1 MKTLNLTYALKDNSL
16 VHISEVES
24 GLQCGCKC
32 PACGETLIA
41 RKGNKVIHHFAHK
54 STVECEF
61 GYQTSLH
68 LAAKKVISEN
78 GIIQVPALYLTFPET
93 GKKELVEP
101 EKVLR
106 VSEVILEKKLDN
118 IIPDIL
124 LITDIGKI
132 IVEIFVTHEIDLEKK
147 KRIKALGIPTIEI
160 DLSKIDRNISERDL
174 QEILINKN
182 EYKSWI
188 YNGKRE
194 ETYKKFLEVSEVK
207 PVISRNYALHID
219 NCPIGKRVW
228 RQKPYANFLYDCQ
241 DCDYFIAYKSTWKN
255 GVEQE
260 REILCSGKNHIAHIA
275 DFEIP
280 FEKRAQDFEEKREEE
295 IYELVG
301 QGICPQCGSDL
312 VIRHSRYGEFFG
324 CSNYPH
330 CRFSFNYEENN

>member
-41 RKGNKVIHHFAHK
+41 RKGDKVIHHFAHK

-93 GKKELVEP
+93 GKKELIEP

-147 KRIKALGIPTIEI
+147 KRIKALGVPTIEI
-160 DLSKIDRNISERDL
+160 DLSKIDRDISEQDL

-194 ETYKKFLEVSEVK
+194 ETYKKFLSVSEVK
-207 PVISRNYALHID
+207 PVISRNYALHVD
-219 NCPIGKRVW
+219 NCHIGKRVW

-241 DCDYFIAYKSTWKN
+241 DCDYFIAYKSVWKN
-255 GVEQE
+255 DVEQE
-260 REILCSGKNHIAHIA
+260 RKILCSGKNYIAHIA

-280 FEKRAQDFEEKREEE
+280 FEKRVQDFKEKREEE

-312 VIRHSRYGEFFG
+312 VIRHSKYGEFFG

>member
-1 MKTLNLTYALKDNSL
+1 MKTIKLTYALKDDNL

-32 PACGETLIA
+32 PACGKSLIA
-41 RKGNKVIHHFAHK
+41 RKGNLVIHHFAHK
-54 STVECEF
+54 SAIECEF

-93 GKKELVEP
+93 GKKELLET
-101 EKVLR
+101 EKILTVKK
-106 VSEVILEKKLDN
+106 VVLEKKLDN

-124 LITDIGKI
+124 LITDIGNI

-147 KRIKALGIPTIEI
+147 KKIKALDIPTIEI

-194 ETYKKFLEVSEVK
+194 EIYKKFLTVSEAK
-207 PVISRNYALHID
+207 PVISRNYASHVD

-228 RQKPYANFLYDCQ
+228 KQKPYANFFYDCQ
-241 DCDYFIAYKSTWKN
+241 YCDYFIAYKSVRKN
-255 GVEQE
+255 DEEQE
-260 REILCSGKNHIAHIA
+260 RIIFCSGKNYIAHIE

-280 FEKRAQDFEEKREEE
+280 FEKRVWDFKEKREEK
-295 IYELVG
+295 IYELVA
-301 QGICPQCGSDL
+301 QGICPQCSSDL
-312 VIRHSRYGEFFG
+312 VIRHSKYGEFFG

-330 CRFSFNYEENN
+330 CSFTFNYEEND